1 MFKFN
6 LYISCHFITK
16 AYTMFNRAN
25 VISSKLRYAFMRLN
39 KYIKEQRVSGLSI
52 LFMFAGLSFISMGAQ
67 ADFSVL
73 DSSFT
78 SSPYTCPANPNNPQD
93 LANHKMYVVAVN
105 PRPYTPKDTQDLI
118 WEAGKENKGFTF
130 AGNKILTITFES
142 LVDEINANR
151 NPFFG
156 SGSGSGPANG
166 TYNNGN
172 ENTVDAINSR
182 HGRRATQNHVLNV
195 SVNRNVS
202 KIGYKIQDVDSQG
215 PIIVRY
221 QQEVEALDGGIFD
234 NLSFNKVLQNINNS
248 NNIISGKRA
257 QTCGLGECVI
267 DASWKYTPAKTPV
280 RLQHRN
286 LDDSPLADHI
296 VGYSD
301 FYFCLAPPKVIVNK
315 TLVGTRVNDT
325 ENKRDQFEIS
335 IGNSS
340 STIKTFTTLGTASS
354 IANVSSQVVSLVDSS
369 SYTITER
376 VMNGNTL
383 GDIANYNATYTC
395 NNATTGTPVTIPNE
409 AMTYNPTTKTRSF
422 SINNVGYG
430 DEITCTLTNT
440 PATLTFSG
448 RVFNDNGGIDDSKA
462 NALNGDI
469 TSGVYANKPDYFNG
483 IFNSATETGISG
495 SIIDLTNCSGT
506 VYTSQT
512 VAPTGL
518 YSLTAT
524 TAQTKGNNTLCLV
537 ERRTDSNFSIRTTDG
552 IKTRTIIAN
561 SNNYPDNNFGRVI
574 AANAALVLTKYQYV
588 NDCSP
593 TLDYS
598 SINTSSDPTFTPRNG
613 FSISSISDT
622 QPDKCIAYKIV
633 ATNRANLPVTKFVL
647 RDVLQEGINNAMT
660 TAVRIGP
667 TFNATD
673 YATDNVAIGYNGT
686 IKTNELELSSRSERV
701 FYFNTKYQSVS

>member
-1 MFKFN
+1 
-6 LYISCHFITK
+6 
-16 AYTMFNRAN
+16 
-25 VISSKLRYAFMRLN
+25 MRLN

-73 DSSFT
+73 DSGFT

-105 PRPYTPKDTQDLI
+105 PRTYTPKDTKDLI
-118 WEAGKENKGFTF
+118 WSAGTENNTF
-130 AGNKILTITFES
+130 IFNGNKNITLSFTEM
-142 LVDEINANR
+142 VDEVNANT

-156 SGSGSGPANG
+156 AGSGPGPANG
-166 TYNNGN
+166 VYDNDN
-172 ENTVDAINSR
+172 ENTRDAINTR
-182 HGRRATQNHVLNV
+182 HSTDQGQNHVFNV

-202 KIGYKIQDVDSQG
+202 KIGYKIQDVDSAG
-215 PIIVRY
+215 IGVTRY
-221 QQEVEALDGGIFD
+221 RQRVSVVDGGIFD
-234 NLSFNKVLQNINNS
+234 NLSFNRALQD
-248 NNIISGKRA
+248 ISDANRTITGKSR
-257 QTCGLGECVI
+257 QECNLGQCVI
-267 DASWKYTPAKTPV
+267 DVSWPYTNANSIV
-280 RLQHRN
+280 RLRHTNFDRGFLALPRN
-286 LDDSPLADHI
+286 HI

-340 STIKTFTTLGTASS
+340 STIKTFTTLGTSSS
-354 IANVSSQVVSLVDSS
+354 IANVSSEVVSLVNGS

-483 IFNSATETGISG
+483 IFNSTTETGISG

-524 TAQTKGNNTLCLV
+524 TAQTKGNTTLCLV
-537 ERRTDSNFSIRTTDG
+537 ERRTDSNFSIRSTDG

-561 SNNYPDNNFGRVI
+561 NNNYPDNNFGRVI

-588 NDCSP
+588 NDCSNF
-593 TLDYS
+593 DYKDT
-598 SINTSSDPTFTPRNG
+598 SINAVTNSNPRNG
-613 FSISSISDT
+613 FATETITDT
-622 QPDKCIAYKIV
+622 IDPNQCIAYKIT
-633 ATNRANLPVTKFVL
+633 ATNRANLAIDNFIL
-647 RDVLQEGINNAMT
+647 SDVLQQKGVNSA
-660 TAVRIGP
+660 
-667 TFNATD
+667 NATSIR
-673 YATDNVAIGYNGT
+673 VAPNHVNPNNYNGNSVGIGLNGT
-686 IKTNELELSSRSERV
+686 VQTKPLVLPKRSKIN
-701 FYFNTKYQSVS
+701 FYFNTQYIPNQ

>member
-1 MFKFN
+1 
-6 LYISCHFITK
+6 
-16 AYTMFNRAN
+16 
-25 VISSKLRYAFMRLN
+25 MRLN

-73 DSSFT
+73 DSGFT

-105 PRPYTPKDTQDLI
+105 PRTYTPKDTKDLI
-118 WEAGKENKGFTF
+118 WSAGTENNTF
-130 AGNKILTITFES
+130 IFNGNKNITLSFTEM
-142 LVDEINANR
+142 VDEVNANT

-156 SGSGSGPANG
+156 AGSGPGPGPANG
-166 TYNNGN
+166 VYDNDN
-172 ENTVDAINSR
+172 ENTRDAINTR
-182 HGRRATQNHVLNV
+182 HSTDQGQNHVFNV

-202 KIGYKIQDVDSQG
+202 KIGYKIQDVDSAG
-215 PIIVRY
+215 IGVTRY
-221 QQEVEALDGGIFD
+221 RQRVSVVDGGIFD
-234 NLSFNKVLQNINNS
+234 NLSFNRALQD
-248 NNIISGKRA
+248 ISDANRTITGKSR
-257 QTCGLGECVI
+257 QECNLGQCVI
-267 DASWKYTPAKTPV
+267 DVSWPYTNANSIV
-280 RLQHRN
+280 RLRHTNFDRGFLALPRN
-286 LDDSPLADHI
+286 HI

-340 STIKTFTTLGTASS
+340 STIKTFTTLGTSSS
-354 IANVSSQVVSLVDSS
+354 IANVSSEVVSLVNGS

-483 IFNSATETGISG
+483 IFNSTTETGISG

-524 TAQTKGNNTLCLV
+524 TAQTKGNTTLCLV

-561 SNNYPDNNFGRVI
+561 NNNYPDNNFGRVI

-588 NDCSP
+588 NDCSNF
-593 TLDYS
+593 DYKDT
-598 SINTSSDPTFTPRNG
+598 SINAVTNSNPRNG
-613 FSISSISDT
+613 FATETITDT
-622 QPDKCIAYKIV
+622 IDPNQCIAYKIT
-633 ATNRANLPVTKFVL
+633 ATNRANLAIDNFIL
-647 RDVLQEGINNAMT
+647 SDVLQQKGVNSA
-660 TAVRIGP
+660 
-667 TFNATD
+667 NATSIR
-673 YATDNVAIGYNGT
+673 VAPNHVNPNNYNGNSVGIGLNGT
-686 IKTNELELSSRSERV
+686 VQTKPLVLPKRSKIN
-701 FYFNTKYQSVS
+701 FYFNTQYIPNQ